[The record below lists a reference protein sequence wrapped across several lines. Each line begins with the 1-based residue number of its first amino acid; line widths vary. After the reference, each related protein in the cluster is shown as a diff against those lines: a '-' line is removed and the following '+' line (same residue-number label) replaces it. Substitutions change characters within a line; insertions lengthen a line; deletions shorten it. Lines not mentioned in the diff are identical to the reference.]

1 MTTLRSRPSS
11 AKEDSPDSQRATST
25 GKSPVAGMLDGPVLR
40 PLIALALPTM
50 TVILAQ
56 IGVGVAEVFYIGRLG
71 TDALAGASLVFPF
84 YMLMT
89 TMSAGGLGSGVSSAV
104 ARAIGS
110 GRLHDVQRIFAHAVV
125 AALAVG
131 LCFSTIMLL
140 AGPTIYRSLGGEGKA
155 LAAAL
160 SYSNIIFAGVAFLWV
175 SNLLGAA
182 FRGSGNAMLPARISL
197 IGAAFMI
204 PASPALIFGF
214 GPIPAMGIAGAGTAV
229 VIYQAGATLALLRAW
244 LQSRAASGGA
254 KFRPDKTIFSDIFG
268 VGIPSSL
275 NALQASLMS
284 VALTGL
290 AARFGVGALAA
301 YGIASRLD
309 SMMVPV
315 LFGLASAVLTMVGM
329 NAGAGNIERANRI
342 AWTGAAVGMVLTG
355 LPGIFFAIWPHIWL
369 GLFSSDLQVL
379 AEGKAYLHIT
389 GPFYP
394 VMAIA
399 FILSFAAQGAG
410 HSFWPAMGVTARL
423 ICAAGVGWIAVDRL
437 GQGFAALGVA
447 TALGIVVYA
456 GICIA
461 AVQSGA
467 VWRQPE
473 GKSGRARS

>member
-1 MTTLRSRPSS
+1 M
-11 AKEDSPDSQRATST
+11 E
-25 GKSPVAGMLDGPVLR
+25 GPVFK

-71 TDALAGASLVFPF
+71 TEALAGASLVFPF

-104 ARAIGS
+104 ARATGA
-110 GRLHDVQRIFAHAVV
+110 GHVHNVQRIFAHAVIS
-125 AALAVG
+125 ALAVG
-131 LCFSTIMLL
+131 LCSTAIMLL
-140 AGPTIYRSLGGEGKA
+140 AGPAIYRALGGEGEA

-160 SYSNIIFAGVAFLWV
+160 RYSNIIFSGVAFLWI

-182 FRGSGNAMLPARISL
+182 FRGGGNAMLPARISL

-214 GPIPAMGIAGAGTAV
+214 GPIPPMGIAGAGTAV
-229 VIYQAGATLALLRAW
+229 VIYQAGATLALLRYW
-244 LQSRAASGGA
+244 RKSQAASGGA
-254 KFRPDKTIFSDIFG
+254 DFTPDRSIFADICR

-284 VALTGL
+284 VVLTGL

-315 LFGLASAVLTMVGM
+315 LFGMASAVLTMVGM
-329 NAGAGNIERANRI
+329 NAGAGNLVRANRI

-355 LPGIFFAIWPHIWL
+355 LPGFFFAIWPQIWL
-369 GLFSSDLQVL
+369 GLFSADPHVL
-379 AEGKAYLHIT
+379 AEGTYYLHIT

-394 VMAIA
+394 VMAVA

-410 HSFWPAMGVTARL
+410 HSFWPAVAVTARL
-423 ICAAGVGWIAVDRL
+423 VFAVGVGGIAVDRL
-437 GQGFAALGVA
+437 GLGFAALGVA
-447 TALGIVVYA
+447 TAAGITVYA
-456 GICIA
+456 AICVA
-461 AVQSGA
+461 AVQLGA
-467 VWRQPE
+467 VWREHQANV
-473 GKSGRARS
+473 G